1 MLYLHKINI
10 FLIIFSLFFFYYIF
24 DFRKTMT
31 KQNIYNLIIISKQ
44 LNKNG
49 KNTSHHT
56 EENDKSLN
64 LKD

>member
-1 MLYLHKINI
+1 M
-10 FLIIFSLFFFYYIF
+10 FFFYYIF

>member
-1 MLYLHKINI
+1 VLYLHKINI
-10 FLIIFSLFFFYYIF
+10 FLFVFSLIFFYYIF

-44 LNKNG
+44 LIKNG
-49 KNTSHHT
+49 KNNSHLT
-56 EENDKSLN
+56 EENEKSLN

>member
-10 FLIIFSLFFFYYIF
+10 FLFIFSLFFFYYIF

-44 LNKNG
+44 LIKNG
-49 KNTSHHT
+49 KNNSHLT
-56 EENDKSLN
+56 EENEKSLN

>member
-1 MLYLHKINI
+1 
-10 FLIIFSLFFFYYIF
+10 
-24 DFRKTMT
+24 MT

-44 LNKNG
+44 LIENG
-49 KNTSHHT
+49 KNNSHHT

>member
-10 FLIIFSLFFFYYIF
+10 FLFVFSLIFFYYIF

-44 LNKNG
+44 LIKNG
-49 KNTSHHT
+49 KNNSHLT
-56 EENDKSLN
+56 EENEKSLN